1 MAVAEVSPP
10 APRIRFSWILGPKKD
25 LIFYIGSTL
34 AGWGYL
40 ALILWAVGRVEDPLR
55 DPVATLELG
64 GLAIPLT
71 LELLVIASWAL
82 ILDAPHVWATLART
96 LFDPDEWRV
105 RGREIRFSFVWFA
118 VGPAAILVP
127 YLVAAAVRPMGIE
140 LVPARLALGAVA
152 FFVFFRL
159 WAYYHVVRQHWGFFQ
174 LYKRKADDFGPEVD
188 RIDYWFFN
196 LTFYMPLAMFMTSAF
211 YATTPGFPDLGLRRP
226 LVGDWSIGAV
236 VYPLAWVVY
245 LGVLLAYLAHLWL
258 RWRSGATLNGSKLLY
273 MLPLVP
279 LHFAAFS
286 HPILAVFIVP
296 LVTVGHNIQYHCIV
310 YTYAQHKYRDER
322 RPGFRWARRLF
333 RSVPAYA
340 AAGLLF
346 TLIFYKGPVIE
357 WFKGV
362 SSGKLDNGLF
372 NALGMMAGVRDPAA
386 LGLGEQVM
394 AALIVGFAMQH
405 YYLDSKIWRVRRD
418 KDVRRYLKV

>member
-1 MAVAEVSPP
+1 MAVAEVSAP
-10 APRIRFSWILGPKKD
+10 APRVRFTWILGPRKD
-25 LIFYIGSTL
+25 LAFYIGSAL
-34 AGWGYL
+34 AGWAYV
-40 ALILWAVGRVEDPLR
+40 ALIFWAVRRLEDPLR
-55 DPVATLELG
+55 DAVFTLNVG

-96 LFDPDEWRV
+96 LFDPDEWKV
-105 RGREIRFSFVWFA
+105 RGREIRFSFIWFA

-127 YLVAAAVRPMGIE
+127 YLLAAVVRPLGVE
-140 LVPARLALGAVA
+140 LSSGRLALGAVV

-174 LYKRKADDFGPEVD
+174 LYKRKAEDFGPEVD

-196 LTFYMPLAMFMTSAF
+196 LTFYMPLVMFMTSTF
-211 YATTPGFPDLGLRRP
+211 YAATPGFPDLGLRAP
-226 LVGDWSIGAV
+226 VVGQWSIGSV
-236 VYPLAWVVY
+236 VYPLAWAVY
-245 LGVLLAYLAHLWL
+245 LGALLVYLGHLWR
-258 RWRSGATLNGSKLLY
+258 RWRAGATLNGSKLMY

-279 LHFAAFS
+279 LHFVAFS

-310 YTYAQHKYRDER
+310 YTYARNKYAAED
-322 RPGFRWARRLF
+322 RPAFSWAKRLF
-333 RSVPAYA
+333 SSFWAYA
-340 AAGLLF
+340 ATGLLF

-357 WFKGV
+357 WFQGV
-362 SSGKLDNGLF
+362 SAGKLDNGLF
-372 NALGMMAGVRDPAA
+372 NALGMMAGVRDPVA

-405 YYLDSKIWRVRRD
+405 YYLDSKIWRVR
-418 KDVRRYLKV
+418 KDEQVRKYLKV

>member
-1 MAVAEVSPP
+1 MAVADVAPS

-25 LIFYIGSTL
+25 LAFYIGSTL
-34 AGWGYL
+34 AGWAYL
-40 ALILWAVGRVEDPLR
+40 ALILWAIGRVEDPLS
-55 DPVATLELG
+55 DPVATVELG

-96 LFDPDEWRV
+96 LFDPDEWRL

-118 VGPAAILVP
+118 VGPAAILAP
-127 YLVAAAVRPMGIE
+127 YLVAATLRPWGVE
-140 LVPARLALGAVA
+140 LPAGRLALGAVG

-174 LYKRKADDFGPEVD
+174 LYKRKAGDFGPAVD

-196 LTFYMPLAMFMTSAF
+196 LTFYMPLVMFMTSAF
-211 YATTPGFPDLGLRRP
+211 YARTPGFPDLGLRRP
-226 LVGDWSIGAV
+226 LVGEWSIGSV
-236 VYPLAWVVY
+236 VYPAAWAVY
-245 LGVLLAYLAHLWL
+245 LGVLLLYLAHLVG
-258 RWRSGATLNGSKLLY
+258 RWRAGETLNGSKLMY

-310 YTYAQHKYRDER
+310 YTYARNKYSGER

-333 RSVPAYA
+333 SSFPAYA

-346 TLIFYKGPVIE
+346 TLVFYKGPVIE

-362 SSGKLDNGLF
+362 SSGRLDNGLF

-405 YYLDSKIWRVRRD
+405 YYLDSKIWRVR
-418 KDVRRYLKV
+418 KDEQVRKYLKV

>member
-1 MAVAEVSPP
+1 MAVAEVSAR
-10 APRIRFSWILGPKKD
+10 APRIRFSWILGAKKD

-34 AGWGYL
+34 AGWAYL

-55 DPVATLELG
+55 DPVATIELG

-105 RGREIRFSFVWFA
+105 RGREIRLSFVFFA
-118 VGPAAILVP
+118 VGPAAILAP
-127 YLVAAAVRPMGIE
+127 YLLAAAGRPLGLE
-140 LVPARLALGAVA
+140 LTAGQLALGAVG

-174 LYKRKADDFGPEVD
+174 LYKRKAADSGPEVD

-196 LTFYMPLAMFMTSAF
+196 LSFYMPLVMFMTSSF
-211 YATTPGFPDLGLRRP
+211 YASTPGFPDLGLRRP
-226 LVGDWSIGAV
+226 LVGEWSIGSV
-236 VYPLAWVVY
+236 VYPAAWAVY
-245 LGVLLAYLAHLWL
+245 LGILLVYLAHLVR
-258 RWRSGATLNGSKLLY
+258 RWRAGATLNGSKLMY

-310 YTYAQHKYRDER
+310 YTYARNKYGDER
-322 RPGFRWARRLF
+322 RPAFRWARRLF
-333 RSVPAYA
+333 SSFWAYA

-346 TLIFYKGPVIE
+346 TLVFYKGPVIE
-357 WFKGV
+357 WFQGV
-362 SSGKLDNGLF
+362 SSGRLDNGLF

-405 YYLDSKIWRVRRD
+405 YYLDSKIWRVR
-418 KDVRRYLKV
+418 KDEQVRRYLRV